1 MEEFRLRKENFLIEG
16 ETSLNNFFDSK
27 INSLS
32 VEEMVSIQKEAKKIN
47 DETEPNSQERD
58 GRVTDLKNLITN
70 LSIKKS

>member
-27 INSLS
+27 IDSLS

-47 DETEPNSQERD
+47 DETEPSSQERD